1 MFGQTGGAY
10 LGYYSY
16 MIYVL
21 PGLILALYAQSKIT
35 KNYAKYSRIRNSR
48 SLTGAEVAR
57 IILDRNGLNDVSIK
71 KINGTLT
78 DHYDPRDKSLSLSE
92 NVYEG
97 ASIASAAVAAHEVGH
112 AIQDKESYR
121 PLALRQTLA
130 PAAQIGSNFAINLV
144 IIGMFLSEVLINLG
158 VALFVVAVLFT
169 IITLPVE
176 IDASKRAKLQL
187 ADNIMTDQELVGAE
201 NVLSAAAMTYL
212 ASMITAIGNLL
223 RILAI
228 SNSRNR
234 RD

>member
-16 MIYVL
+16 MVYVL

-35 KNYAKYSRIRNSR
+35 RNYAKYSKIRNSR

-57 IILDRNGLNDVSIK
+57 IILDRNGLSDVTIRR
-71 KINGTLT
+71 INGTLT
-78 DHYDPRDKSLSLSE
+78 DHYDPRDKSLSLSQ
-92 NVYEG
+92 NVYDGE
-97 ASIASAAVAAHEVGH
+97 SIASAAVAAHEVGH

-121 PLALRQTLA
+121 PLVLRQTLA
-130 PAAQIGSNFAINLV
+130 PAAQIGSNFAITLV
-144 IIGMFLSEVLINLG
+144 ILGMFVSEILINVG
-158 VALFVVAVLFT
+158 IAMFVVAVLFT

-176 IDASKRAKLQL
+176 VDASRRAKLQL
-187 ADNIMTDQELVGAE
+187 ADNIMTEQELDGARD
-201 NVLSAAAMTYL
+201 VLSAAVLTYL

-223 RILAI
+223 RILSIAR
-228 SNSRNR
+228 SR

>member
-35 KNYAKYSRIRNSR
+35 RNYAKYSKIRNSR

-57 IILDRNGLNDVSIK
+57 IILDRNGLSDVTIRR
-71 KINGTLT
+71 INGTLT
-78 DHYDPRDKSLSLSE
+78 DHYDPRDKSLSLSQ
-92 NVYEG
+92 NVYYGE
-97 ASIASAAVAAHEVGH
+97 SIASAAVAAHEVGH

-121 PLALRQTLA
+121 PLVLRQTLA
-130 PAAQIGSNFAINLV
+130 PAAQIGSNFAITLV
-144 IIGMFLSEVLINLG
+144 ILGMFVSEILINVG
-158 VALFVVAVLFT
+158 IAMFIVAVLFT

-176 IDASKRAKLQL
+176 VDASRRAKLQL
-187 ADNIMTDQELVGAE
+187 ADNIMTEQELDGARD
-201 NVLSAAAMTYL
+201 VLSAAALTYL

-223 RILAI
+223 RILSIAR
-228 SNSRNR
+228 SR

>member
-35 KNYAKYSRIRNSR
+35 RNYAKYSKIRNSR

-57 IILDRNGLNDVSIK
+57 IILDRNGLSDVTIRR
-71 KINGTLT
+71 INGTLT
-78 DHYDPRDKSLSLSE
+78 DHYDPRDKSLSLSQ
-92 NVYEG
+92 NVYDGE
-97 ASIASAAVAAHEVGH
+97 SIASAAVAAHEVGH

-121 PLALRQTLA
+121 PLVLRQTLA
-130 PAAQIGSNFAINLV
+130 PAAQIGSNFAITLV
-144 IIGMFLSEVLINLG
+144 ILGMFVSEILINVG
-158 VALFVVAVLFT
+158 IAMFIVAVLFT

-176 IDASKRAKLQL
+176 VDASRRAKLQL
-187 ADNIMTDQELVGAE
+187 ADNIMTEQELDGARDM
-201 NVLSAAAMTYL
+201 LSAAALTYL

-223 RILAI
+223 RILSIAR
-228 SNSRNR
+228 SR

>member
-16 MIYVL
+16 MVYVL

-35 KNYAKYSRIRNSR
+35 RNYAKYSKIRNSR

-57 IILDRNGLNDVSIK
+57 IILDRNGLSDVTIRR
-71 KINGTLT
+71 INGTLT
-78 DHYDPRDKSLSLSE
+78 DHYDPRDKSLSLSQ
-92 NVYEG
+92 NVYDGE
-97 ASIASAAVAAHEVGH
+97 SIASAAVAAHEVGH

-121 PLALRQTLA
+121 PLVLRQTLA
-130 PAAQIGSNFAINLV
+130 PAAQIGSNFAITLV
-144 IIGMFLSEVLINLG
+144 ILGMFVSEILINVG
-158 VALFVVAVLFT
+158 IAMFIVAVLFT

-176 IDASKRAKLQL
+176 VDASRRAKLQL
-187 ADNIMTDQELVGAE
+187 ADNIMTEQELDGARD
-201 NVLSAAAMTYL
+201 VLSAAALTYL

-223 RILAI
+223 RILSIAR
-228 SNSRNR
+228 SR

>member
-35 KNYAKYSRIRNSR
+35 RNYAKYSRIRNSR

-57 IILDRNGLNDVSIK
+57 IILYRNGLSDVTIRR
-71 KINGTLT
+71 INGTLT
-78 DHYDPRDKSLSLSE
+78 DHYDPRDKSLSLSQ
-92 NVYEG
+92 NVYDGE
-97 ASIASAAVAAHEVGH
+97 SIASAAVAAHEVGH

-121 PLALRQTLA
+121 PLVLRQTLA
-130 PAAQIGSNFAINLV
+130 PAAQIGSNFAITLV
-144 IIGMFLSEVLINLG
+144 ILGMFVSEILINVG
-158 VALFVVAVLFT
+158 IAMFIVAVLFT

-176 IDASKRAKLQL
+176 VDASRRAKLQL
-187 ADNIMTDQELVGAE
+187 ADNIMTEQELDGARD
-201 NVLSAAAMTYL
+201 VLSAAALTYL

-223 RILAI
+223 RILSIAR
-228 SNSRNR
+228 SR

>member
-35 KNYAKYSRIRNSR
+35 RNYAKYSKIRNSR

-57 IILDRNGLNDVSIK
+57 IILDRNGLSDVTIRR
-71 KINGTLT
+71 INGTLT
-78 DHYDPRDKSLSLSE
+78 DHYDPRDKSLSLSQ
-92 NVYEG
+92 NVYDGE
-97 ASIASAAVAAHEVGH
+97 SIASAAVAAHEVGH

-121 PLALRQTLA
+121 PLVLRQTLA
-130 PAAQIGSNFAINLV
+130 PAAQIGSNFAITLV
-144 IIGMFLSEVLINLG
+144 ILGMFVSEILINVG
-158 VALFVVAVLFT
+158 IAMFVVAVLFT

-176 IDASKRAKLQL
+176 VDASRRAKLQL
-187 ADNIMTDQELVGAE
+187 ADNIMTEKELDGARD
-201 NVLSAAAMTYL
+201 VLSAAALTYL

-223 RILAI
+223 RILSIAR
-228 SNSRNR
+228 SR

>member
-35 KNYAKYSRIRNSR
+35 RNYAKYSKIRNSR

-57 IILDRNGLNDVSIK
+57 IILDRNGLSDVTIRR
-71 KINGTLT
+71 INGTLT
-78 DHYDPRDKSLSLSE
+78 DHYDPRDKSLSLSQ
-92 NVYEG
+92 NVYDGE
-97 ASIASAAVAAHEVGH
+97 SIASAAVAAHEVGH

-121 PLALRQTLA
+121 PLVLRQTLA
-130 PAAQIGSNFAINLV
+130 PAAQIGSNFAITLV
-144 IIGMFLSEVLINLG
+144 IFGMFVSEILINVG
-158 VALFVVAVLFT
+158 IAMFIVAVLFT

-176 IDASKRAKLQL
+176 VDASRRAKLQL
-187 ADNIMTDQELVGAE
+187 ADNIMTEQELDGARD
-201 NVLSAAAMTYL
+201 VLSAAALTYL

-223 RILAI
+223 RILSIAR
-228 SNSRNR
+228 SR

>member
-35 KNYAKYSRIRNSR
+35 RNYAKYSKIRNSR

-57 IILDRNGLNDVSIK
+57 IILDRNGLSDVIIRR
-71 KINGTLT
+71 INGTLT
-78 DHYDPRDKSLSLSE
+78 DHYDPRDKSLSLSQ
-92 NVYEG
+92 NVYDGE
-97 ASIASAAVAAHEVGH
+97 SIASAAVAAHEVGH

-121 PLALRQTLA
+121 PLVLRQTLA
-130 PAAQIGSNFAINLV
+130 PAAQIGSNFAITLV
-144 IIGMFLSEVLINLG
+144 ILGMFVSEILINVG
-158 VALFVVAVLFT
+158 IAMFIVAVLFT

-176 IDASKRAKLQL
+176 VDASRRAKLQL
-187 ADNIMTDQELVGAE
+187 ADNIMTEQELDGARD
-201 NVLSAAAMTYL
+201 VLSAAALTYL

-223 RILAI
+223 RILSIAR
-228 SNSRNR
+228 SR

>member
-16 MIYVL
+16 MVYVL

-35 KNYAKYSRIRNSR
+35 RNYAKYSKIRNSR

-57 IILDRNGLNDVSIK
+57 IILDRNGLSDVTIRR
-71 KINGTLT
+71 INGTLT
-78 DHYDPRDKSLSLSE
+78 DHYDPRDKSLSLSQ
-92 NVYEG
+92 NVYDGE
-97 ASIASAAVAAHEVGH
+97 SIASAAVAAHEVGH

-121 PLALRQTLA
+121 PLVLRQTLA
-130 PAAQIGSNFAINLV
+130 PAAQIGSNFAITLV
-144 IIGMFLSEVLINLG
+144 ILGMFVSEILINVG
-158 VALFVVAVLFT
+158 IAMFVVAVLFT

-176 IDASKRAKLQL
+176 VDASRRAKLQL
-187 ADNIMTDQELVGAE
+187 ADNIMTEQEIDGARD
-201 NVLSAAAMTYL
+201 VLSAAALTYL

-223 RILAI
+223 RILSIAR
-228 SNSRNR
+228 SR

>member
-35 KNYAKYSRIRNSR
+35 RNYAKYSKIRNSR

-57 IILDRNGLNDVSIK
+57 IILDRNGLSDVTIRR
-71 KINGTLT
+71 INGTLT
-78 DHYDPRDKSLSLSE
+78 DHYDPRDKSLSLSQ
-92 NVYEG
+92 NVYDGE
-97 ASIASAAVAAHEVGH
+97 SIASAAVAAHEVGH

-121 PLALRQTLA
+121 PLVLRQTLA
-130 PAAQIGSNFAINLV
+130 PAAQIGSNFAITLV
-144 IIGMFLSEVLINLG
+144 ILGMFVSEILINVG
-158 VALFVVAVLFT
+158 IAMFIVAVLFT

-176 IDASKRAKLQL
+176 VDASRRAKLQL
-187 ADNIMTDQELVGAE
+187 ADNIMTEKELDGARD
-201 NVLSAAAMTYL
+201 VLSAAALTYL

-223 RILAI
+223 RILSIAR
-228 SNSRNR
+228 SR

>member
-16 MIYVL
+16 IVYVL

-35 KNYAKYSRIRNSR
+35 RNYAKYSKIRNSR

-57 IILDRNGLNDVSIK
+57 IILDRNGLSDVTIRR
-71 KINGTLT
+71 INGTLT
-78 DHYDPRDKSLSLSE
+78 DHYDPRDKSLSLSQ
-92 NVYEG
+92 NVYDGE
-97 ASIASAAVAAHEVGH
+97 SIASAAVAAHEVGH

-121 PLALRQTLA
+121 PLVLRQTLA
-130 PAAQIGSNFAINLV
+130 PAAQIGSNFAITLV
-144 IIGMFLSEVLINLG
+144 ILGMFVSEILINVG
-158 VALFVVAVLFT
+158 IAMFIVAVLFT

-176 IDASKRAKLQL
+176 VDASRRAKLQL
-187 ADNIMTDQELVGAE
+187 ADNIMTEQELDGARD
-201 NVLSAAAMTYL
+201 VLSAAALTYL

-223 RILAI
+223 RILSIAR
-228 SNSRNR
+228 SR

>member
-35 KNYAKYSRIRNSR
+35 RNYAKYSKIRNSR

-57 IILDRNGLNDVSIK
+57 IILDRNGLSDVTIRR
-71 KINGTLT
+71 INGTLT
-78 DHYDPRDKSLSLSE
+78 DHYDPRDKSLSLSQ
-92 NVYEG
+92 NVYDGE
-97 ASIASAAVAAHEVGH
+97 SIASAAVAAHEVGH

-121 PLALRQTLA
+121 PLVLRQTLA
-130 PAAQIGSNFAINLV
+130 PTAQIGSNFAITLV
-144 IIGMFLSEVLINLG
+144 ILGMFVSEILINVG
-158 VALFVVAVLFT
+158 IAMFIVAVLFT

-176 IDASKRAKLQL
+176 VDASRRAKLQL
-187 ADNIMTDQELVGAE
+187 ADNIMTEQELDGARD
-201 NVLSAAAMTYL
+201 VLSAAALTYL

-223 RILAI
+223 RILSIAR
-228 SNSRNR
+228 SR

>member
-35 KNYAKYSRIRNSR
+35 RNYAKYSKIRNSR

-57 IILDRNGLNDVSIK
+57 IILDRNGLSDVTIRR
-71 KINGTLT
+71 INGTLT
-78 DHYDPRDKSLSLSE
+78 DHYDPRDKSLSLSQ
-92 NVYEG
+92 NVYDGE
-97 ASIASAAVAAHEVGH
+97 SIASAAVAAHEVGH

-121 PLALRQTLA
+121 PLVLRQTLA
-130 PAAQIGSNFAINLV
+130 PAAQIGSNFAITLV
-144 IIGMFLSEVLINLG
+144 ILGMFLSEILINVG
-158 VALFVVAVLFT
+158 IAMFVVAVLFT

-176 IDASKRAKLQL
+176 VDASRRAKLQL
-187 ADNIMTDQELVGAE
+187 ADNIMTEQELDGARD
-201 NVLSAAAMTYL
+201 VLSAAALTYL

-223 RILAI
+223 RILSIAR
-228 SNSRNR
+228 SR

>member
-35 KNYAKYSRIRNSR
+35 RNYAKYSRIRNSR

-57 IILDRNGLNDVSIK
+57 IILDRNGLSDVTIRR
-71 KINGTLT
+71 INGTLT
-78 DHYDPRDKSLSLSE
+78 DHYDPRDKSLSLSQ
-92 NVYEG
+92 NVYYGE
-97 ASIASAAVAAHEVGH
+97 SIASAAVAAHEVGH

-121 PLALRQTLA
+121 PLVLRQTLA
-130 PAAQIGSNFAINLV
+130 PAAQIGSNFAITLV
-144 IIGMFLSEVLINLG
+144 ILGMFVSEILINVG
-158 VALFVVAVLFT
+158 IAMFIVAVLFT

-176 IDASKRAKLQL
+176 VDASRRAKLQL
-187 ADNIMTDQELVGAE
+187 ADNIMTEQELDGARD
-201 NVLSAAAMTYL
+201 VLSAAALTYL

-223 RILAI
+223 RILSIAR
-228 SNSRNR
+228 SR

>member
-16 MIYVL
+16 MVYVL

-35 KNYAKYSRIRNSR
+35 RNYAKYSRIRNSR

-57 IILDRNGLNDVSIK
+57 IILDRNGLSDVTIRR
-71 KINGTLT
+71 INGTLT
-78 DHYDPRDKSLSLSE
+78 DHYDPRDKSLSLSQ
-92 NVYEG
+92 NVYDGE
-97 ASIASAAVAAHEVGH
+97 SIASAAVAAHEVGH

-121 PLALRQTLA
+121 PLVLRQTLA
-130 PAAQIGSNFAINLV
+130 PAAQIGSNFAITLV
-144 IIGMFLSEVLINLG
+144 ILGMFVSEILINVG
-158 VALFVVAVLFT
+158 IAMFVVAVLFT

-176 IDASKRAKLQL
+176 VDASRRAKLQL
-187 ADNIMTDQELVGAE
+187 ADNIMTEQELGGARD
-201 NVLSAAAMTYL
+201 VLSAAALTYL

-223 RILAI
+223 RILSIAR
-228 SNSRNR
+228 SR

>member
-1 MFGQTGGAY
+1 MFGQPGGAY

-35 KNYAKYSRIRNSR
+35 RNYAKYSKIRNSR

-57 IILDRNGLNDVSIK
+57 IILDRNGLSDVTIRR
-71 KINGTLT
+71 INGTLT
-78 DHYDPRDKSLSLSE
+78 DHYDPRDKSLSLSQ
-92 NVYEG
+92 NVYDGE
-97 ASIASAAVAAHEVGH
+97 SIASAAVAAHEVGH

-121 PLALRQTLA
+121 PLVLRQTLA
-130 PAAQIGSNFAINLV
+130 PAAQIGSNFAITLV
-144 IIGMFLSEVLINLG
+144 ILGMFVSEILINVG
-158 VALFVVAVLFT
+158 IAMFVVAVLFT

-176 IDASKRAKLQL
+176 VDASRRAKLQL
-187 ADNIMTDQELVGAE
+187 ADNIMTEQELDGARD
-201 NVLSAAAMTYL
+201 VLSAAALTYL

-223 RILAI
+223 RILSIAR
-228 SNSRNR
+228 SR

>member
-35 KNYAKYSRIRNSR
+35 RNYAKYSKIRNSR

-57 IILDRNGLNDVSIK
+57 IILDRNGLSDVTIRR
-71 KINGTLT
+71 INGTLT
-78 DHYDPRDKSLSLSE
+78 DHYDPRDKSLSLSQ
-92 NVYEG
+92 NVYDGE
-97 ASIASAAVAAHEVGH
+97 SIASAAVAAHEVGH

-121 PLALRQTLA
+121 PLVLRQTLA
-130 PAAQIGSNFAINLV
+130 PAAQIGSNFAITLV
-144 IIGMFLSEVLINLG
+144 ILGMFVSEILINDG
-158 VALFVVAVLFT
+158 IAMFVVAVLFT

-176 IDASKRAKLQL
+176 VDASRRAKLQL
-187 ADNIMTDQELVGAE
+187 ADNIMTEKELDGARD
-201 NVLSAAAMTYL
+201 VLSAAALTYL

-223 RILAI
+223 RILSIAR
-228 SNSRNR
+228 SR

>member
-35 KNYAKYSRIRNSR
+35 RNYAKYSKIRNSR

-57 IILDRNGLNDVSIK
+57 IILDRNGLSDVTIRR
-71 KINGTLT
+71 INGTLT
-78 DHYDPRDKSLSLSE
+78 DHYDPRDKSLSLSQ
-92 NVYEG
+92 NVYDGE
-97 ASIASAAVAAHEVGH
+97 SIASAAVAAHEVGH

-121 PLALRQTLA
+121 PLVLRQTLA
-130 PAAQIGSNFAINLV
+130 PAAQIGSNFAITLV
-144 IIGMFLSEVLINLG
+144 ILGMFVSEIIINVG
-158 VALFVVAVLFT
+158 IAMFVVAVLFT
-169 IITLPVE
+169 VITLPVE
-176 IDASKRAKLQL
+176 VDASRRAKLQL
-187 ADNIMTDQELVGAE
+187 ADNIMTEQELDGARD
-201 NVLSAAAMTYL
+201 VLSAAALTYL

-223 RILAI
+223 RILSIAR
-228 SNSRNR
+228 SR

>member
-35 KNYAKYSRIRNSR
+35 RNYAKYSKIRNSR

-57 IILDRNGLNDVSIK
+57 IILDRNGLSDVTIRR
-71 KINGTLT
+71 INGTLT
-78 DHYDPRDKSLSLSE
+78 DHYDPRDKSLSLSQ
-92 NVYEG
+92 NVYDGE
-97 ASIASAAVAAHEVGH
+97 SIASAAVAAHEVGH

-121 PLALRQTLA
+121 PLVLRQTLA
-130 PAAQIGSNFAINLV
+130 PAAQIGSNFAITLV
-144 IIGMFLSEVLINLG
+144 ILGMFVSEILINVG
-158 VALFVVAVLFT
+158 IAMFVVAVLFT

-176 IDASKRAKLQL
+176 LDASRRAKLQL
-187 ADNIMTDQELVGAE
+187 ADNIMTEQELDGARD
-201 NVLSAAAMTYL
+201 VLSAAALTYL

-223 RILAI
+223 RILSIAR
-228 SNSRNR
+228 SR

>member
-16 MIYVL
+16 MVYVL

-35 KNYAKYSRIRNSR
+35 RNYAKYSKIRNSR

-57 IILDRNGLNDVSIK
+57 IILDRNGLSDVTIRR
-71 KINGTLT
+71 INGTLT
-78 DHYDPRDKSLSLSE
+78 DHYDPRDKSLSLSQ
-92 NVYEG
+92 NVYDGE
-97 ASIASAAVAAHEVGH
+97 SIASAAVAAHEVGH

-121 PLALRQTLA
+121 PLVLRQTLA
-130 PAAQIGSNFAINLV
+130 PAAQIGSNFAITLV
-144 IIGMFLSEVLINLG
+144 ILGMFVSEILINVG
-158 VALFVVAVLFT
+158 IAMFVVAVLFT

-176 IDASKRAKLQL
+176 VDASRRAKLQL
-187 ADNIMTDQELVGAE
+187 ADNIMTEQELDGAR
-201 NVLSAAAMTYL
+201 NVLSAAALTYL

-223 RILAI
+223 RILSIAR
-228 SNSRNR
+228 SR

>member
-16 MIYVL
+16 IVYVL

-35 KNYAKYSRIRNSR
+35 RNYAKYSKIRNSR

-57 IILDRNGLNDVSIK
+57 IILDRNGLSDVTIRR
-71 KINGTLT
+71 INGTLT
-78 DHYDPRDKSLSLSE
+78 DHYDPRDKSLSLSQ
-92 NVYEG
+92 NVYDGE
-97 ASIASAAVAAHEVGH
+97 SIASAAVAAHEVGH

-121 PLALRQTLA
+121 PLVLRQTLA
-130 PAAQIGSNFAINLV
+130 PAAQIGSNFAITLV
-144 IIGMFLSEVLINLG
+144 ILGMFVSEILINVG
-158 VALFVVAVLFT
+158 IAMFIVAVLFT

-176 IDASKRAKLQL
+176 VDASRRAKLQL
-187 ADNIMTDQELVGAE
+187 ADDIMTEQELDGARD
-201 NVLSAAAMTYL
+201 VLSAAALTYL

-223 RILAI
+223 RILSIAR
-228 SNSRNR
+228 SR

>member
-16 MIYVL
+16 IVYVL

-35 KNYAKYSRIRNSR
+35 RNYAKYSRIRNSR

-57 IILDRNGLNDVSIK
+57 IILDRNGLSDVTIRR
-71 KINGTLT
+71 INGTLT
-78 DHYDPRDKSLSLSE
+78 DHYDPRDKSLSLSQ
-92 NVYEG
+92 NVYDGE
-97 ASIASAAVAAHEVGH
+97 SIASAAVAAHEVGH

-121 PLALRQTLA
+121 PLVLRQTLA
-130 PAAQIGSNFAINLV
+130 PAAQIGSNFAITLV
-144 IIGMFLSEVLINLG
+144 ILGMFVSEILINVG
-158 VALFVVAVLFT
+158 IAMFIVAVLFT

-176 IDASKRAKLQL
+176 LDASRRAKLQL
-187 ADNIMTDQELVGAE
+187 ADNIMTEQELDGARD
-201 NVLSAAAMTYL
+201 VLSAAALTYL

-223 RILAI
+223 RILSIAR
-228 SNSRNR
+228 SR

>member
-16 MIYVL
+16 MVYVL

-35 KNYAKYSRIRNSR
+35 RNYAKYSKIRNSR

-57 IILDRNGLNDVSIK
+57 IILDRNGLSDVTIRR
-71 KINGTLT
+71 INGTLT
-78 DHYDPRDKSLSLSE
+78 DHYDPRDKSLSLSQ
-92 NVYEG
+92 NVYDGE
-97 ASIASAAVAAHEVGH
+97 SIASAAVAAHEVGH

-121 PLALRQTLA
+121 PLVLRQTLA
-130 PAAQIGSNFAINLV
+130 PAAQIGSNFAITLV
-144 IIGMFLSEVLINLG
+144 ILGMFVSEILINVG
-158 VALFVVAVLFT
+158 IAMFVVAVLFT

-176 IDASKRAKLQL
+176 VDASRRAKLQL
-187 ADNIMTDQELVGAE
+187 ADNIMTEQELDGARD
-201 NVLSAAAMTYL
+201 VLSAAALTYL

-223 RILAI
+223 RILSIAR
-228 SNSRNR
+228 SR

>member
-16 MIYVL
+16 MVYVL

-35 KNYAKYSRIRNSR
+35 RNYAKYSKIRNSR

-57 IILDRNGLNDVSIK
+57 IILDRNGLSDVTIRR
-71 KINGTLT
+71 INGTLT
-78 DHYDPRDKSLSLSE
+78 DHYDPRDKSLSLSQ
-92 NVYEG
+92 NVYDGE
-97 ASIASAAVAAHEVGH
+97 SIASAAVAAHEVGH

-121 PLALRQTLA
+121 PLVLRQTLA
-130 PAAQIGSNFAINLV
+130 PAAQIGSNFAITLV
-144 IIGMFLSEVLINLG
+144 ILGMFVSEIIINVG
-158 VALFVVAVLFT
+158 IAMFVVAVLFT

-176 IDASKRAKLQL
+176 VDASRRAKLQL
-187 ADNIMTDQELVGAE
+187 ADNIMTEQELDGARD
-201 NVLSAAAMTYL
+201 VLSAAALTYL

-223 RILAI
+223 RILSIAR
-228 SNSRNR
+228 SR

>member
-16 MIYVL
+16 MVYVL

-35 KNYAKYSRIRNSR
+35 RNYAKYSRIRNSR

-57 IILDRNGLNDVSIK
+57 IILDRNGLSDVTIRR
-71 KINGTLT
+71 INGTLT
-78 DHYDPRDKSLSLSE
+78 DHYDPRDKSLSLSQ
-92 NVYEG
+92 NVYDGE
-97 ASIASAAVAAHEVGH
+97 SIASAAVAAHEVGH

-121 PLALRQTLA
+121 PLVLRQTLA
-130 PAAQIGSNFAINLV
+130 PAAQIGSNFAITLV
-144 IIGMFLSEVLINLG
+144 ILGMFVSEILINVG
-158 VALFVVAVLFT
+158 IAMFIVAVLFT

-176 IDASKRAKLQL
+176 VDASRRAKLQL
-187 ADNIMTDQELVGAE
+187 ADNIMTEQELDGARD
-201 NVLSAAAMTYL
+201 VLSAAALTYL

-223 RILAI
+223 RILSIAR
-228 SNSRNR
+228 SR

>member
-35 KNYAKYSRIRNSR
+35 RNYAKYSRIRNSR

-57 IILDRNGLNDVSIK
+57 IILDRNGLSDVTIRR
-71 KINGTLT
+71 INGTLT
-78 DHYDPRDKSLSLSE
+78 DHYDPRDKSLSLSQ
-92 NVYEG
+92 NVYDGE
-97 ASIASAAVAAHEVGH
+97 SIASAAVAAHEVGH
-112 AIQDKESYR
+112 AIQDRESYR
-121 PLALRQTLA
+121 PLVLRQTLA
-130 PAAQIGSNFAINLV
+130 PAAQIGSNFAITLV
-144 IIGMFLSEVLINLG
+144 ILGMFVSEILINVG
-158 VALFVVAVLFT
+158 IAMFVVAVLFT

-176 IDASKRAKLQL
+176 VDASRRAKLQL
-187 ADNIMTDQELVGAE
+187 ADDIMTEQELDGARD
-201 NVLSAAAMTYL
+201 VLSAAALTYL

-223 RILAI
+223 RILSIAR
-228 SNSRNR
+228 SR

>member
-35 KNYAKYSRIRNSR
+35 RNYAKYSKIRNSR

-57 IILDRNGLNDVSIK
+57 IILDRNGLSDVTIRR
-71 KINGTLT
+71 INGTLT
-78 DHYDPRDKSLSLSE
+78 DHYDPRDKSLSLSQ
-92 NVYEG
+92 NVYDGE
-97 ASIASAAVAAHEVGH
+97 SIASAAVAAHEVGH

-121 PLALRQTLA
+121 PLVLRQTLA
-130 PAAQIGSNFAINLV
+130 PAAQIGSNFAITLV
-144 IIGMFLSEVLINLG
+144 ILGMFVSEILINVG
-158 VALFVVAVLFT
+158 IAMFVVAVLFT

-176 IDASKRAKLQL
+176 VDASRRAKLQL
-187 ADNIMTDQELVGAE
+187 ADNIMTEQELDGARD
-201 NVLSAAAMTYL
+201 VLSAAALTYL

-223 RILAI
+223 RILSIAR
-228 SNSRNR
+228 SR

>member
-35 KNYAKYSRIRNSR
+35 RNYAKYSKIRNSR

-57 IILDRNGLNDVSIK
+57 IILDRNGLSDVTIRR
-71 KINGTLT
+71 INGTLT
-78 DHYDPRDKSLSLSE
+78 DHYDPRDKSLSLSQ
-92 NVYEG
+92 NVYDGE
-97 ASIASAAVAAHEVGH
+97 SIASAAVAAHEVGH

-121 PLALRQTLA
+121 PLVLRQTLA
-130 PAAQIGSNFAINLV
+130 PAAQIGSNFAITLV
-144 IIGMFLSEVLINLG
+144 ILGMFVSEILINVG
-158 VALFVVAVLFT
+158 IAMFIVAVLFT

-176 IDASKRAKLQL
+176 VDASRRAKLQL
-187 ADNIMTDQELVGAE
+187 ADNIMTEQELDGARD
-201 NVLSAAAMTYL
+201 VLSAAALTYL

-223 RILAI
+223 RILSIAR
-228 SNSRNR
+228 SR

>member
-35 KNYAKYSRIRNSR
+35 RNYAKYSKIRNSR

-57 IILDRNGLNDVSIK
+57 IILDRNGLSDVTIRR
-71 KINGTLT
+71 INGTLT
-78 DHYDPRDKSLSLSE
+78 DHYDPRDKSLSLSQ
-92 NVYEG
+92 NVYDGE
-97 ASIASAAVAAHEVGH
+97 SIASAAVAAHEVGH

-121 PLALRQTLA
+121 PLVLRQTLA
-130 PAAQIGSNFAINLV
+130 PAAQIGSNFAITLV
-144 IIGMFLSEVLINLG
+144 ILGMFVSEILINVG
-158 VALFVVAVLFT
+158 IAMFVVAVLFT

-176 IDASKRAKLQL
+176 VDASRRAKLQL
-187 ADNIMTDQELVGAE
+187 EDNIMTEQELDGARD
-201 NVLSAAAMTYL
+201 VLSAAALTYL

-223 RILAI
+223 RILSIAR
-228 SNSRNR
+228 SR

>member
-35 KNYAKYSRIRNSR
+35 RNYAKYSKIRNSR

-57 IILDRNGLNDVSIK
+57 IILDRNGLSDVTIRR
-71 KINGTLT
+71 INGTLT
-78 DHYDPRDKSLSLSE
+78 DHYDPRDKSLSLSQ
-92 NVYEG
+92 NVYDSE
-97 ASIASAAVAAHEVGH
+97 SIASAAVAAHEVGH

-121 PLALRQTLA
+121 PLVLRQTLA
-130 PAAQIGSNFAINLV
+130 PAAQIGSNFAITLV
-144 IIGMFLSEVLINLG
+144 ILGMFVSEILINVG
-158 VALFVVAVLFT
+158 IAMFVVAVLFT

-176 IDASKRAKLQL
+176 VDASRRAKLQL
-187 ADNIMTDQELVGAE
+187 ADNIMTEQELDGARD
-201 NVLSAAAMTYL
+201 VLSAAALTYL

-223 RILAI
+223 RILSIAR
-228 SNSRNR
+228 SR

>member
-35 KNYAKYSRIRNSR
+35 RNYAKYSKIRNSR

-57 IILDRNGLNDVSIK
+57 IILDRNGLSDVTIRR
-71 KINGTLT
+71 INGTLT
-78 DHYDPRDKSLSLSE
+78 DHYDPRDKSLSLSQ
-92 NVYEG
+92 NVYDGE
-97 ASIASAAVAAHEVGH
+97 SIASAAVAAHEVGH

-121 PLALRQTLA
+121 PLVLRQTLA
-130 PAAQIGSNFAINLV
+130 PAAQIGSNFAITLV
-144 IIGMFLSEVLINLG
+144 ILGMFVSEILINVG
-158 VALFVVAVLFT
+158 IDMFIVAVLFT

-176 IDASKRAKLQL
+176 VDASRRAKLQL
-187 ADNIMTDQELVGAE
+187 ADNIMTEQELDGARD
-201 NVLSAAAMTYL
+201 VLSAAALTYL

-223 RILAI
+223 RILSIAR
-228 SNSRNR
+228 SR

>member
-35 KNYAKYSRIRNSR
+35 RNYAKYSKIRNSR

-57 IILDRNGLNDVSIK
+57 IILDRNGLEDVTIRR
-71 KINGTLT
+71 INGTLT
-78 DHYDPRDKSLSLSE
+78 DHYDPRDKSLSLSQ
-92 NVYEG
+92 NVYDGE
-97 ASIASAAVAAHEVGH
+97 SIASAAVAAHEVGH

-121 PLALRQTLA
+121 PLVLRQTLA
-130 PAAQIGSNFAINLV
+130 PAAQIGSNFAITLV
-144 IIGMFLSEVLINLG
+144 ILGMFVSEILINVG
-158 VALFVVAVLFT
+158 IAMFIVAVLFT

-176 IDASKRAKLQL
+176 VDASRRAKLQL
-187 ADNIMTDQELVGAE
+187 ADNIMTEQELDGARD
-201 NVLSAAAMTYL
+201 VLSAAALTYL

-223 RILAI
+223 RILSIAR
-228 SNSRNR
+228 SR

>member
-35 KNYAKYSRIRNSR
+35 RNYAKYSKIRNSR

-57 IILDRNGLNDVSIK
+57 IILDRNGLEDVTIRR
-71 KINGTLT
+71 INGTLT
-78 DHYDPRDKSLSLSE
+78 DHYDPRDKSLSLSQ
-92 NVYEG
+92 NVYDGE
-97 ASIASAAVAAHEVGH
+97 SIASAAVAAHEVGH

-121 PLALRQTLA
+121 PLVLRQTLA
-130 PAAQIGSNFAINLV
+130 PAAQIGSNFAITLV
-144 IIGMFLSEVLINLG
+144 ILGMFVSEILINVG
-158 VALFVVAVLFT
+158 IAMFVVAVLFT

-176 IDASKRAKLQL
+176 VDASRRAKLQL
-187 ADNIMTDQELVGAE
+187 ADNIMTEQELDGARD
-201 NVLSAAAMTYL
+201 VLSAAALTYL

-223 RILAI
+223 RILSIAR
-228 SNSRNR
+228 SR

>member
-16 MIYVL
+16 MVYVL

-35 KNYAKYSRIRNSR
+35 RNYAKYSRIRNSR

-57 IILDRNGLNDVSIK
+57 IILDRNGLSDVTIRR
-71 KINGTLT
+71 INGTLT
-78 DHYDPRDKSLSLSE
+78 DHYDPRDKSLSLSQ
-92 NVYEG
+92 NVYDGE
-97 ASIASAAVAAHEVGH
+97 SIASAAVAAHEVGH

-121 PLALRQTLA
+121 PLVLRQTLA
-130 PAAQIGSNFAINLV
+130 PAAQIGSNFAITLV
-144 IIGMFLSEVLINLG
+144 ILGMFVSEILINVG
-158 VALFVVAVLFT
+158 IAMFVVAVLFT

-176 IDASKRAKLQL
+176 VDASRRAKLQL
-187 ADNIMTDQELVGAE
+187 ADNIMTEQELDGARD
-201 NVLSAAAMTYL
+201 VLSAAALTYL

-223 RILAI
+223 RILSIAR
-228 SNSRNR
+228 SR

>member
-35 KNYAKYSRIRNSR
+35 RNYAKYSRIRNSR

-57 IILDRNGLNDVSIK
+57 IILDRNGLSDVTIRR
-71 KINGTLT
+71 INGTLT
-78 DHYDPRDKSLSLSE
+78 DHYDPRDKSLSLSQ
-92 NVYEG
+92 NVYDGE
-97 ASIASAAVAAHEVGH
+97 SIASAAVAAHEVGH

-121 PLALRQTLA
+121 PLVLRQTLA
-130 PAAQIGSNFAINLV
+130 PAAQIGSNFAITLV
-144 IIGMFLSEVLINLG
+144 ILGMFVSEILINVG
-158 VALFVVAVLFT
+158 IAMFIVAVLFT

-176 IDASKRAKLQL
+176 VDASRKAKLQL
-187 ADNIMTDQELVGAE
+187 ADNIMTEQELDGARD
-201 NVLSAAAMTYL
+201 VLSAAALTYL

-223 RILAI
+223 RILSIAR
-228 SNSRNR
+228 SR

>member
-16 MIYVL
+16 IVYVL

-35 KNYAKYSRIRNSR
+35 RNYAKYSKIRNSR

-57 IILDRNGLNDVSIK
+57 IILDRNGLSDVTIRR
-71 KINGTLT
+71 INGTLT
-78 DHYDPRDKSLSLSE
+78 DHYDPRDKSLSLSQ
-92 NVYEG
+92 NVYDGE
-97 ASIASAAVAAHEVGH
+97 SIASAAVAAHEVGH

-121 PLALRQTLA
+121 PLVLRQTLA
-130 PAAQIGSNFAINLV
+130 PAAQIGSNFAITLV
-144 IIGMFLSEVLINLG
+144 ILGMFLSEILINVG
-158 VALFVVAVLFT
+158 IAMFIIAVLFT

-176 IDASKRAKLQL
+176 LDASRRAKLQL
-187 ADNIMTDQELVGAE
+187 ADNIMTDQELDGARD
-201 NVLSAAAMTYL
+201 VLSAAAMTYL

-223 RILAI
+223 RILSIAR
-228 SNSRNR
+228 SR

>member
-35 KNYAKYSRIRNSR
+35 RNYAKYSKIRNSR

-57 IILDRNGLNDVSIK
+57 IILDRNGLSDVTIRR
-71 KINGTLT
+71 INGTLT
-78 DHYDPRDKSLSLSE
+78 DHYDPRDKSLSLSQ
-92 NVYEG
+92 NVYDGE
-97 ASIASAAVAAHEVGH
+97 SIASAAVAAHEVGH

-121 PLALRQTLA
+121 PLVLRQTLA
-130 PAAQIGSNFAINLV
+130 PAAQIGSNFAITLV
-144 IIGMFLSEVLINLG
+144 ILGMFVSEILINVG
-158 VALFVVAVLFT
+158 IAMFIVAVLFT

-176 IDASKRAKLQL
+176 VDASRRAKLQL
-187 ADNIMTDQELVGAE
+187 ADDIMTEQELDGARD
-201 NVLSAAAMTYL
+201 VLSAAALTYL

-223 RILAI
+223 RILSIAR
-228 SNSRNR
+228 SR